1 MSSIFK
7 YTENNGEII
16 ITGLQRALTRTS
28 IFIPETINGIPV
40 VEIGPEAFRSTS
52 ITDIKI
58 GANIRKIG
66 EKAFYM
72 CEKLRSVTWNHKC
85 DVIPVDCFSGCSN
98 LTQFDFS
105 GIKKIEKRAFS
116 ESGLQKVCLPQ
127 NIECIIEGA
136 FSRCKTLSSVKWN
149 CKCDVIPTFCFYKC
163 RNLTQFDFS
172 KIKKVEKCAFSE
184 SGLQKVCLPQNI
196 ECISGWT
203 FSKCKELRSVEWNCK
218 CDVIPVFCFLRCSN
232 LTQFDFSNIKRIDRA
247 AFYESGLKEVC
258 LPENIEC
265 IIEGAF
271 SRCKTLSSVKWNCKC
286 NVISVDCFA
295 GCSNL
300 TQFDFSDIKRIGAH
314 AFEDSGLTSVRLSK
328 ETAVDQSGFAYC
340 NALGKIE
347 WLSDRSIDKTIF
359 AECKNIKEIIISDN
373 VMDIA
378 VDAFASSPNAEISFI

>member
-1 MSSIFK
+1 MDSIFK
-7 YTENNGEII
+7 HTENNGVAI
-16 ITGLQRALTRTS
+16 ITGLQRALTETS

-58 GANIRKIG
+58 GENIKKIG

-72 CEKLRSVTWNHKC
+72 CEKLQSVTWHCQC

-105 GIKKIEKRAFS
+105 NIKRIEKRAFS

-172 KIKKVEKCAFSE
+172 KIKIVEKCAFSE

-271 SRCKTLSSVKWNCKC
+271 CRCKTLSSVKWNCKC

-300 TQFDFSDIKRIGAH
+300 TQFDFSNIKRIGAH
-314 AFEDSGLTSVRLSK
+314 AFENSGLTSVRLSK
-328 ETAVDQSGFAYC
+328 ETAVDQSGFACC
-340 NALGKIE
+340 NDLEKIE
-347 WLSDRSIDKTIF
+347 WLSGRSIEGDIF
-359 AECKNIKEIIISDN
+359 EECQNIKEIIISDN
-373 VMDIA
+373 VMGIA

>member
-1 MSSIFK
+1 MDSIFK
-7 YTENNGEII
+7 HTENNGEAI
-16 ITGLQRALTRTS
+16 ITGLQRALTETS

-58 GANIRKIG
+58 GENIKKIG

-72 CEKLRSVTWNHKC
+72 CEKLQSVTWHCQC

-105 GIKKIEKRAFS
+105 NIKRIEKRAFS

-271 SRCKTLSSVKWNCKC
+271 CRCKTLSSVKWNCKS

-300 TQFDFSDIKRIGAH
+300 TQFDFSNIKRIGAH
-314 AFEDSGLTSVRLSK
+314 AFENSGLTSVRLSK
-328 ETAVDQSGFAYC
+328 ETAVDQSGFACC
-340 NALGKIE
+340 NDLEKIE
-347 WLSDRSIDKTIF
+347 WLSGRSIEGDIF
-359 AECKNIKEIIISDN
+359 EECQNIKEIIISDN
-373 VMDIA
+373 VMGIA